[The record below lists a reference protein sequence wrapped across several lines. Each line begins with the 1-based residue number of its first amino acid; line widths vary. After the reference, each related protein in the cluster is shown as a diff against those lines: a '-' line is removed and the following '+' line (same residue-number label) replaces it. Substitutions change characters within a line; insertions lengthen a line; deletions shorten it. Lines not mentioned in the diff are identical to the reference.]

1 MRYLLMLMVLCA
13 PLLAQKDF
21 LNTDE
26 TDQLR
31 EVQEPDLRL
40 PLYLRFA
47 QQRIDQIDQLM
58 AKQKT
63 GRSGMIH
70 DLLEQYAKIIE
81 EIDTY
86 IDNAI
91 KRQKPITLM
100 GQVAKAEREMLAKLE
115 KFGEVNAPDKSRFQF
130 ALEQAIDTTR
140 DSAEMSEQDLKT
152 RTHDVE
158 AREVEIRKEREALST
173 PEGKEEAKKAQAKIE
188 AEKTGVAPG
197 KKKPS
202 LYRKDEKP
210 GEKPPEKP
218 PEKK

>member
-1 MRYLLMLMVLCA
+1 MRYLLMLMVMVLGT

-21 LNTDE
+21 LNSDE
-26 TDQLR
+26 ADQLR

-40 PLYLRFA
+40 QLYLRFA
-47 QQRIDQIDQLM
+47 QQRIDQLDQLM
-58 AKQKT
+58 AKPKT

-91 KRQKPITLM
+91 KRQKPITTM
-100 GQVAKAEREMLAKLE
+100 EQVAKTEREMLAQLE
-115 KFGEVNAPDKSRFQF
+115 KFGEMNAPDKSRFQF

-140 DSAEMSEQDLKT
+140 DSAEMSELDLKT
-152 RTHDVE
+152 RTRDVE
-158 AREVEIRKEREALST
+158 TREVELRKEREALNT
-173 PEGKEEAKKAQAKIE
+173 PEGKEEAKKAAAKIE
-188 AEKTGVAPG
+188 AEKTGVPAG
-197 KKKPS
+197 KKKPT

-210 GEKPPEKP
+210 GEKPPEK
-218 PEKK
+218 K